1 MAKRNFSYVQV
12 LWMPSCLVL
21 FFAAIHVINVPDDE
35 LLGVS
40 RHLGLAMCF
49 AGVTNL
55 VIFCF
60 KHKKIHGCHWLLADG
75 LSAMCLSFF
84 PLFNQMIPANVI
96 PFFFGIWEL
105 ASGVLK
111 FTESTELY
119 EENIRGWQWFAGIGL
134 IELISGVASMVKP
147 IDDAV
152 GINHVIAI
160 IFLVQ
165 SVGFL
170 FKLIMYRNLAASIPL
185 FMQEHDENKTE
196 IKEKAVVKARVE

>member
-1 MAKRNFSYVQV
+1 M
-12 LWMPSCLVL
+12 LSCLVL

-84 PLFNQMIPANVI
+84 PLF
-96 PFFFGIWEL
+96 
-105 ASGVLK
+105 
-111 FTESTELY
+111 
-119 EENIRGWQWFAGIGL
+119 
-134 IELISGVASMVKP
+134 
-147 IDDAV
+147 
-152 GINHVIAI
+152 
-160 IFLVQ
+160 
-165 SVGFL
+165 
-170 FKLIMYRNLAASIPL
+170 
-185 FMQEHDENKTE
+185 MQEHDENKTE
-196 IKEKAVVKARVE
+196 IKEKAIVKARVE